1 MKNFKIILGV
11 ITIVSFILLGCNNTS
26 NQNSA
31 KQPTTD
37 SVVST
42 SDTTKNSV
50 DVSAN
55 SGTVS
60 SSADCEAF
68 LKGYDKFADK
78 YIVMMKKMKANP
90 SDPSLMSEY
99 TGVLTEVSE
108 WIDKLKTCAGDPKYS
123 TRLLEIQKK
132 IDKASAELQ

>member
-11 ITIVSFILLGCNNTS
+11 ITIVSFILFGCSNAS

-31 KQPTTD
+31 KQ
-37 SVVST
+37 SA
-42 SDTTKNSV
+42 SDKSISSNSDKSV
-50 DVSAN
+50 D
-55 SGTVS
+55 SGTEAATS
-60 SSADCEAF
+60 SNDCEAF
-68 LKGYDKFADK
+68 IKGYDKFADK

-99 TGVLTEVSE
+99 TGVLTEVSV
-108 WIDKLKTCAGDPKYS
+108 WIDKAKNCAGDLKFRD
-123 TRLLEIQKK
+123 RLLEIQKK